1 MYEMSYIFG
10 SVRNLTHCQ
19 ANVIHM
25 ILSLFNTLNGLR
37 TSQTIDLDLMLLGID
52 NQREMEEGCDFIW
65 LMLSSTVVVSESSLQ
80 SLTEKVF

>member
-10 SVRNLTHCQ
+10 SVRKLTHCQ
-19 ANVIHM
+19 ANVIRM